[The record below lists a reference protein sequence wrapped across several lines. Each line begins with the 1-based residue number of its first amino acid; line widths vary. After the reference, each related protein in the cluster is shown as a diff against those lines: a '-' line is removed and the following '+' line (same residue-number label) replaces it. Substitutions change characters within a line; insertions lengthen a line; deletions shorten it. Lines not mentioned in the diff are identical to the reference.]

1 MLPPARVVP
10 NPQAKYKSEVDPSG
24 GYETASR
31 NFVHAGQKWA
41 CRRIG
46 YQRGHF
52 PRVFQS
58 SGWHRAIVT
67 RQLRHNALDALLVVV
82 RQKQHRS
89 IEMLVVDQLV
99 ERNDLHVCSE
109 FGVVP
114 EAAMEIW
121 RLRPASGAHM
131 GRTKKN
137 FRTVSASER
146 LLGSSSSEGV
156 YHMTSETRLGD
167 GEEQY
172 ATSQEALT
180 AIKHF
185 QNTDYTK
192 LMLIARSF
200 AIRLRGTVADPE
212 DLVHEAIA
220 KTLDG
225 RRRWKR
231 SVSILKH
238 LDRVMESDSGHM
250 AEKRAAHST
259 SQFLEGQAEPAARL
273 PDPETRLTAL
283 DELDDLLA
291 LFTKDQTALELLRL
305 KGDGFPASEIQREL
319 GMGKTQYDTVTKR
332 IRRRLAKHQS
342 EGGQ

>member
-1 MLPPARVVP
+1 
-10 NPQAKYKSEVDPSG
+10 
-24 GYETASR
+24 
-31 NFVHAGQKWA
+31 
-41 CRRIG
+41 
-46 YQRGHF
+46 
-52 PRVFQS
+52 
-58 SGWHRAIVT
+58 
-67 RQLRHNALDALLVVV
+67 
-82 RQKQHRS
+82 
-89 IEMLVVDQLV
+89 
-99 ERNDLHVCSE
+99 
-109 FGVVP
+109 
-114 EAAMEIW
+114 
-121 RLRPASGAHM
+121 
-131 GRTKKN
+131 
-137 FRTVSASER
+137 
-146 LLGSSSSEGV
+146 
-156 YHMTSETRLGD
+156 MTSETRLGD

-250 AEKRAAHST
+250 AEKRAAHGT
-259 SQFLEGQAEPAARL
+259 SQLLEGQAEPAVRL

-283 DELDDLLA
+283 VSLMTSLPSSRKTRLLSNSSA
-291 LFTKDQTALELLRL
+291 
-305 KGDGFPASEIQREL
+305 
-319 GMGKTQYDTVTKR
+319 
-332 IRRRLAKHQS
+332 
-342 EGGQ
+342 